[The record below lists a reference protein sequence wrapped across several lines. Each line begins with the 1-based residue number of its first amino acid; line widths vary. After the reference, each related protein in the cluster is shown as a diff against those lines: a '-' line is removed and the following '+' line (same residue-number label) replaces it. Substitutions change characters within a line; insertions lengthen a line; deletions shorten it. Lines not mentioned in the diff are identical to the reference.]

1 MICRR
6 VSFFGGPG
14 FTSTS
19 PQRCKKTPRYKY
31 ARSKPTVTP
40 YRCLESFN
48 VRRNIDFLYT
58 ALRPMNARKTGRNP
72 PQMALKPRATSGMMT
87 SNQSLG
93 SGNGSGMRN

>member
-1 MICRR
+1 MVCRR
-6 VSFFGGPG
+6 VSFSEGPG

-19 PQRCKKTPRYKY
+19 PQQCKKTPRYKY
-31 ARSKPTVTP
+31 ASSKPTVTP
-40 YRCLESFN
+40 SHRLESFN
-48 VRRNIDFLYT
+48 VRRNIDFLYI